1 MPVKLQQ
8 IKALPTMLSFQEI
21 VENQHSSHH

>member
-8 IKALPTMLSFQEI
+8 IKVLPTMLTFQEI
-21 VENQHSSHH
+21 VENQHSGYH